1 MKTHSTHTIQCFD
14 LFTCWQGW
22 LCKLSEAERWR
33 SSQGFPQVLPGFPVW
48 RTEYIG
54 WQSGREEV
62 KRVKLRPSSNFNL
75 SLKVNNTHLYILT
88 CINLDTRFPYTEGQ
102 NVQEMTLTSGICF
115 RLRVVR
121 SLRSILWKQSWA
133 VKATFT
139 VKRREAV
146 NQKSASE
153 NNHSTNKRRHSPF
166 LSSSGS
172 RLAFF
177 FLAPSCSSRDNSLS
191 WSSPEQFMKSFHG

>member
-1 MKTHSTHTIQCFD
+1 MFWEYGES
-14 LFTCWQGW
+14 LSTCWQGW
-22 LCKLSEAERWR
+22 LCKLSEVERWR
-33 SSQGFPQVLPGFPVW
+33 SSQGFPQVLPGFPVK
-48 RTEYIG
+48 RMEYIG
-54 WQSGREEV
+54 WQPGSEEV
-62 KRVKLRPSSNFNL
+62 KRFQLGLPSIFNL
-75 SLKVNNTHLYILT
+75 SLKLKYMHKLPA
-88 CINLDTRFPYTEGQ
+88 CINLDTSFWATQRQ

-115 RLRVVR
+115 RLRVAR

-139 VKRREAV
+139 VKRWVAV
-146 NQKSASE
+146 NQKAAPE
-153 NNHSTNKRRHSPF
+153 NNQSTNKHKGRHSPF

-172 RLAFF
+172 RLVCF